1 MKINKL
7 ITLFFNAHA
16 NKLPLTQVL
25 RGTTS
30 QSSDDSTSWTYLAIF
45 INFWLIIRFVI
56 WFSFPK
62 FNIFICLREKRK
74 VEWIPSN
81 KSFNELFSLFKIS
94 CKLTIIWHCS
104 AFGRLKWRF
113 RWAKMYFIIQTGL
126 SSFFFFSVSIFL
138 MPFKVIMIY
147 SNTVYVLG
155 CKYVEVPLRT
165 QLNPCLTA

>member
-1 MKINKL
+1 MVQKTCTTFLANQLGCPRFPYCSYHHRHINENVTFLPRTNDFFSSPSISSSYFSKSPRCLTLKIIMARKWRLTNL

-16 NKLPLTQVL
+16 NTLPLTQVL
-25 RGTTS
+25 RVTTS

-81 KSFNELFSLFKIS
+81 
-94 CKLTIIWHCS
+94 
-104 AFGRLKWRF
+104 
-113 RWAKMYFIIQTGL
+113 
-126 SSFFFFSVSIFL
+126 
-138 MPFKVIMIY
+138 
-147 SNTVYVLG
+147 
-155 CKYVEVPLRT
+155 
-165 QLNPCLTA
+165 